1 MKKFIVF
8 VIIVA
13 ALGTGGWAYYQNRTR
28 PEPTVTTVPVTRGD
42 VVERVQA
49 TGTLEAVT
57 TVDVGTQVSGVV
69 QELYADF
76 NSIVRKGQVIARLDP
91 SILQVQIESQR
102 ANVIRAQADLERLK
116 VQFADAQQKYERAKA
131 MFDRQ
136 LVPRTDLETAE
147 LNVKSADAQIKSSAA
162 SLTQTQ
168 ASLNQAEVNLG
179 YTVITSPIDGIVIS
193 RNVDPGQ
200 TVASSMN
207 APTLFVIAA
216 DLTKMQ
222 VVANIDESDVGK
234 MRPGQ
239 VVSFRV
245 DAYPTDTFI
254 GAVEQVRLQPAVVQN
269 VVVYSTV
276 IAVPNPQLKLKPG
289 MTATVGIEIAR
300 RNNVLRVPTAS
311 VRFRPTEAM
320 FQVLNQ
326 PMPPELQRG
335 AGAFAGG
342 RGREGGGRGRNGGG
356 GQGGAPTPT
365 DAPPSAAPQSAAT
378 AAAQTPA
385 AAPQARAPQAATP
398 AQSGGRPDAP
408 EARGGGDRVTTAPG
422 SAPGGGEGGRGFAGG
437 RGGFDPNMTPEERRK
452 RMEERM
458 ASMTPEERE
467 RFQARQR
474 ERDAQGGTPG
484 GRGAAPSTTAGRQGR
499 PDLGRG
505 ITANVTA
512 GSSVASGAATIDS
525 LFAPLQTTETRGRAW
540 LYENKQLRSVSLR
553 LGVSDGTYSE
563 LIEGDLKE
571 GQEVVVN
578 MLTGLEPA
586 SRPGQTPA
594 SGNPLMGP
602 QRGGPGGP
610 GGRGGG
616 GRGF

>member
-1 MKKFIVF
+1 
-8 VIIVA
+8 
-13 ALGTGGWAYYQNRTR
+13 
-28 PEPTVTTVPVTRGD
+28 VTTVPVSRGD

-91 SILQVQIESQR
+91 SILQVQIESQKTNVVR
-102 ANVIRAQADLERLK
+102 AEADLERLR
-116 VQFADAQQKYERAKA
+116 VSLADAEQKYDRAKA
-131 MFDRQ
+131 MFAKE
-136 LVPRTDLETAE
+136 LVPKTELEAAE
-147 LNVKSADAQIKSSAA
+147 LAVSSAKAQIKSSEA
-162 SLTQTQ
+162 SLSQSK
-168 ASLNQAEVNLG
+168 ASLNQATVNLG

-326 PMPPELQRG
+326 PVPPELQRG

-356 GQGGAPTPT
+356 QGGAPVPT
-365 DAPPSAAPQSAAT
+365 DAPPGAASQSAAT
-378 AAAQTPA
+378 AAAPTAA
-385 AAPQARAPQAATP
+385 AAPQARAPQGAAP
-398 AQSGGRPDAP
+398 PQSGPGRPDAP
-408 EARGGGDRVTTAPG
+408 EARGGGDRVAAAPG
-422 SAPGGGEGGRGFAGG
+422 AATGGGEGGRGFGGG

-474 ERDAQGGTPG
+474 EREAQGGTPG
-484 GRGAAPSTTAGRQGR
+484 GRGAGPGGQPSFGGAPGGRGAGPGTAAGRQGGR
-499 PDLGRG
+499 DLGRG
-505 ITANVTA
+505 IAGNVTA
-512 GSSVASGAATIDS
+512 GSTVASGATTIDS

-540 LYENKQLRSVSLR
+540 LYENKQLKSVALR

-563 LIEGDLKE
+563 LLEGDLTE

-578 MLTGLEPA
+578 MLTGLEPVT
-586 SRPGQTPA
+586 RPGQQPA
-594 SGNPLMGP
+594 AGNPLMGP
-602 QRGGPGGP
+602 QRGGPGG